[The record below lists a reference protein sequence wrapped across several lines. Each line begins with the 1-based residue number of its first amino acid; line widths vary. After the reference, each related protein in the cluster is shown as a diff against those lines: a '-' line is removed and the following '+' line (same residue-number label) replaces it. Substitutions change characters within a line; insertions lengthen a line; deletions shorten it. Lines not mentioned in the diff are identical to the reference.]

1 MGDLAACPSPCE
13 YRSSRR
19 TTRDPNCVCEYTH
32 LPPGEAT
39 GKTDRERGRQ
49 GDRETR
55 READKE
61 TGGQGDTQCKA
72 QDPRPRDLKVARAKP
87 ISDAIAILR
96 VIRPLPPFSSTSQ
109 TSRGKDPVYAP
120 GAISRKISPEACP
133 ELAEGALEQ
142 GRARELA

>member
-55 READKE
+55 RQGDKE
-61 TGGQGDTQCKA
+61 TRGQGDTQCKA

-87 ISDAIAILR
+87 ISDAIAIFR
-96 VIRPLPPFSSTSQ
+96 VIRPPPSLRNAAGL
-109 TSRGKDPVYAP
+109 SRRKDPV
-120 GAISRKISPEACP
+120 
-133 ELAEGALEQ
+133 
-142 GRARELA
+142 